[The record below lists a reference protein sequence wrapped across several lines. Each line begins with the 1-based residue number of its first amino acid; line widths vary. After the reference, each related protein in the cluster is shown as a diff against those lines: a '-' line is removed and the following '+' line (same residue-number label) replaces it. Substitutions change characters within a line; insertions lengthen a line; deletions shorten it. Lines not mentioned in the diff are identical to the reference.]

1 MRKVARLMQKYWRF
15 LRVKLIR
22 NTKPDADYDF
32 EWVKHEKFT
41 INGLLKV
48 VADQTHATKGIA
60 SFLTICSSHV
70 IMMFV

>member
-1 MRKVARLMQKYWRF
+1 MQKYWRF

-41 INGLLKV
+41 LNQRKKDFEIEFTKAELKDFSLYIV
-48 VADQTHATKGIA
+48 DKY
-60 SFLTICSSHV
+60 LETI
-70 IMMFV
+70 